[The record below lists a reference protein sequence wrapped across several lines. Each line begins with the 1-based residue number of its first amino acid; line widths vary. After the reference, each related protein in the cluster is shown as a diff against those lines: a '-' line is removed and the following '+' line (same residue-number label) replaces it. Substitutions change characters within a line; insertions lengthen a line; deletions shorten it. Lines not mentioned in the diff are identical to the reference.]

1 VTLDVQLAGRIDR
14 DSLFHPF
21 TSVADLM
28 RDGPRIMVE
37 GKGVRLRDIHGQEY
51 LDGMAGLWCVT
62 MGYGRE
68 EIVEAIAAQS
78 ARLSFFHAFNSL
90 SSDVV
95 VECAEMLKAR
105 APMPT
110 ARIFFG
116 ASGSDANETQLKLIW
131 YYNNLRGRPEK
142 KKIIARWGS
151 YHGSAVA
158 TGGLSGLPSMHG
170 LFDLPQ
176 GPILHT
182 ANPHFYRYAAAGMSE
197 RQFSRK
203 LAEELDAQIEREGPG
218 TVAAFFA
225 EPVMGAGGLIPP
237 PEGYFEEILPVL
249 EKHDVLL
256 VADEVITGF
265 GRLGTYWGCQSYGL
279 QPDLLT
285 TAKGLTSGYFP
296 ASACLVS
303 PKIWDVIESK
313 SAEAGLFAHGF
324 TYSAHPVGAA
334 AAIATLKLLDEEKI
348 VEGAAERGDYL
359 LARMR
364 DAIGDHPLVGEIRG
378 RRLMLGVELVRDRA
392 TKEAF
397 PMTDRVGR
405 RLLGKLFDRGLVSRA
420 LGDTLVFAP
429 PLVISKAEIDE
440 LVDIFSDALNATAA
454 EIL

>member
-1 VTLDVQLAGRIDR
+1 MTLDIQRAGQIDR
-14 DSLFHPF
+14 QSLFHPF

-28 RDGPRIMVE
+28 RDGPRIMTE
-37 GKGVRLRDIHGQEY
+37 GKGVRLKDIHGQEY

-62 MGYGRE
+62 MGYGRQ
-68 EIVEAIAAQS
+68 EIVDAIAEQS

-90 SSDVV
+90 SSDIV
-95 VECAEMLKAR
+95 VECAEMLKER

-131 YYNNLRGRPEK
+131 YYNNLLGRPNK
-142 KKIIARWGS
+142 KKVIARWGS

-158 TGGLSGLPSMHG
+158 TGGLSCLPGMHG
-170 LFDLPQ
+170 LFDLPK

-182 ANPHFYRYAAAGMSE
+182 SSSHHYRQAPEGMSE

-203 LAEELDAQIEREGPG
+203 LAEELDALIEREGAD
-218 TVAAFFA
+218 TVAAFFV
-225 EPVMGAGGLIPP
+225 EPVQGAGGLVPP

-285 TAKGLTSGYFP
+285 TAKGITSGYFP
-296 ASACLVS
+296 VSACLVS

-313 SAEAGLFAHGF
+313 SDEAGLFAHGF

-334 AAIATLKLLDEEKI
+334 AAVATMKLLDEERI
-348 VEGAAERGDYL
+348 VDAAAETGDYFHL
-359 LARMR
+359 RMR
-364 DAIGDHPLVGEIRG
+364 EAVGDHPLVGEIRG
-378 RRLMLGVELVRDRA
+378 RRMMLGVELVKDRA
-392 TKEAF
+392 TKESF
-397 PMTDRVGR
+397 PIGERVGR
-405 RLLGKLFDRGLVSRA
+405 RMLTQMFDRGLVSRA

-429 PLVISKAEIDE
+429 PLVITMAEIDE
-440 LVDIFSDALNATAA
+440 LVGKFADSLHAVAT
-454 EIL
+454 ELL